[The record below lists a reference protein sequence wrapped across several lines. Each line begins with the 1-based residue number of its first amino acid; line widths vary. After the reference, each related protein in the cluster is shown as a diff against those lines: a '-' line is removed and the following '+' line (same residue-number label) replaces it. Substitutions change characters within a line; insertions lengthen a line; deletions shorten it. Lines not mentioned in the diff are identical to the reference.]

1 MLLGHFQSFLSSK
14 TFDPLVI
21 HMPDFPMQKGGYPAV
36 ALPSIRTG
44 PFHHS
49 FYQPPLATWNILLA
63 PLGKTWLAQDATSP
77 TPRHAIMP

>member
-1 MLLGHFQSFLSSK
+1 MMEEPFFVQINFPTAYGRFSESA
-14 TFDPLVI
+14 V
-21 HMPDFPMQKGGYPAV
+21 PMQKGGYPAV